1 MNKEAITVP
10 IIVNDEN
17 KEFHLYN
24 EDVSYIF
31 NVMKNNQLGHLYYGK
46 KIRHRDSFVHLL
58 QLSDRGMS
66 TCVFEGDSE
75 FSLEHI
81 KQEFPSYGTT
91 DFRYPAHQIKQIN
104 GSNIT
109 NFEYVGYKIFKGK
122 KKLEGL
128 PATYVEGEDQATTIE
143 VVLYDNV
150 IKTEAV
156 LSYTIFEKYAAI
168 AKSVRFN
175 HSGKEK
181 ICIINAMSACFELPC
196 DEFQMIQLSGAWA
209 RERHIKVRE
218 LQPGIQNVYSA
229 RGASSSNHNPFIA
242 LKRKDTT
249 EHVGEVYGINLV
261 YSGNFLAQVEVD
273 NFGLTRVMIGIN
285 PFDFGWVLNQNE
297 SFQTPE
303 AILVYSDMGL
313 NKMSQTYHNLYNNN
327 LIRGKWKNSARPIVI
342 NNWEATYFDF
352 DEEKILEIAGSA
364 KKLGIEM
371 FVLDDGWFGKRNSDT
386 SSLGDWNVNKE
397 KLPNGI
403 SGLAKKIEEM
413 GLKFGLWIEPE
424 MVNKES
430 ELYKKHADFAIH
442 TPNRKMSHGRNQFV
456 LDFSRTE
463 VVQYI
468 YVAISKLLDSAP
480 ISYVKWDMNRNITEA
495 FSLELDCDRQG
506 EMMHRYILGVYELYE
521 RLITKF
527 PDILFESCSGGGG
540 RFDAGMLYYAPQSWT
555 SDDTDAVERLKIQY
569 GTSLVYPISS
579 MGSHVSAVPNHQV
592 YRNTSIDTRAN
603 VAYFGTFGYEL
614 DMNKISENDKKK
626 VLEQTAFFKKHR
638 VLIGT
643 GDFYRLISPFDNDGN
658 LVAWMIV
665 SKDKK
670 QALVGYYQVLSKPHP
685 KYPGFKLVGLDANK
699 LYRVKP
705 LEREMY
711 GDELMNVGILLNNNP
726 REIGIDMQKVESLDF
741 ISVVFELGGL

>member
-1 MNKEAITVP
+1 MP
-10 IIVNDEN
+10 ILVNVEN

-24 EDVSYIF
+24 DDISYIF
-31 NVMKNNQLGHLYYGK
+31 SVMKNNQLGHLYYGK
-46 KIRHRDSFVHLL
+46 KIRHRDSFSHLL
-58 QLSDRGMS
+58 QLSNRGMT

-91 DFRYPAHQIKQIN
+91 DFRFPAHQIKQAN
-104 GSNIT
+104 GSSIT
-109 NFEYVGYKIFKGK
+109 NFEYMGYEVFKGK
-122 KKLEGL
+122 ISLVGL
-128 PATYVEGEDQATTIE
+128 PATYVQDEEEATTIE
-143 VVLYDNV
+143 IKLYDSV

-168 AKSVRFN
+168 AKSVKFN
-175 HSGKEK
+175 HTGEEV
-181 ICIINAMSACFELPC
+181 IYITNAMSASFELPD
-196 DEFQMIQLSGAWA
+196 DEFQMLQLSGAWA
-209 RERHIKVRE
+209 RERHIKTRE
-218 LQPGIQNVYSA
+218 LQSGIQNIYSA

-249 EHVGEVYGINLV
+249 EHSGEVYGMNLV

-273 NFGLTRVMIGIN
+273 NFGLARMMIGIN
-285 PFDFGWVLNQNE
+285 PFNFQWVLNKNE

-303 AILVYSDMGL
+303 AIMVYSDKGL

-327 LIRGKWKNSARPIVI
+327 LVRGKWKNNARPIII

-352 DEEKILEIAGSA
+352 NEEKILTIASTA
-364 KKLGIEM
+364 KELGIEM
-371 FVLDDGWFGKRNSDT
+371 FVLDDGWFGKRNGDT
-386 SSLGDWNVNKE
+386 SSLGDWYVNKE

-403 SGLAKKIEEM
+403 GGLAKKIEAM

-424 MVNKES
+424 MINKDS
-430 ELYKKHADFAIH
+430 ELYNKHPDWIIQ

-456 LDFSRTE
+456 LDFSRVE
-463 VVQYI
+463 VVEYI
-468 YVAISKLLDSAP
+468 YQAISKILESAP

-495 FSLELDCDRQG
+495 FSIDLPSDRQG
-506 EMMHRYILGVYELYE
+506 EIMHRYILSVYDLYE
-521 RLITKF
+521 RLITRF

-540 RFDAGMLYYAPQSWT
+540 RFDAGMLYYAPQAWT

-569 GTSLVYPISS
+569 GTSLIYPISS

-614 DMNKISENDKKK
+614 DMNKISEDDKKK
-626 VLEQTAFFKKHR
+626 VLEQTAFFKKYR
-638 VLIGT
+638 QLIGT
-643 GDFYRLISPFDNDGN
+643 GEFYRLISPFDKDGN
-658 LVAWMIV
+658 LTAWMIV

-670 QALVGYYQVLSKPHP
+670 QALVGYYQVLSRPNP
-685 KYPGFKLVGLDANK
+685 KYPGFKLAGLDENM

-705 LEREMY
+705 LERDMY
-711 GDELMNVGILLNNNP
+711 GDELMNVGIMLNNNP
-726 REIGIDMQKVESLDF
+726 IEIGIDMQKTESLDF
-741 ISVVFELGGL
+741 LSVIFELVAI

>member
-1 MNKEAITVP
+1 MP
-10 IIVNDEN
+10 IIVNQEN
-17 KEFHLYN
+17 REFHLYN
-24 EDVSYIF
+24 EEISYIF
-31 NVMKNNQLGHLYYGK
+31 NVLKNNQLGHLYYGK
-46 KIRHRDSFVHLL
+46 KIRHRDSFAHLL
-58 QLSDRGMS
+58 QLSNRGMT
-66 TCVFEGDSE
+66 TCVFEGDME

-91 DFRYPAHQIKQIN
+91 DFRFPAHQIKQQN

-109 NFEYVGYKIFKGK
+109 NFEYVGYEIFKGK
-122 KKLEGL
+122 KKLHGL
-128 PATYVEGEDQATTIE
+128 PATYVDSENQATTIE
-143 VVLYDNV
+143 IMLYDSV

-168 AKSVRFN
+168 ARSVRFIN
-175 HSGKEK
+175 KGEEAVY
-181 ICIINAMSACFELPC
+181 IMNAMSACFELPD
-196 DEFQMIQLSGAWA
+196 DEFQMLHLSGAWA
-209 RERHIKVRE
+209 RERHIKTRE

-249 EHVGEVYGINLV
+249 ENIGEVYGMNLV

-285 PFDFGWVLNQNE
+285 PFNFQWVLKQNE

-303 AILVYSDMGL
+303 AVIVYSDRGL

-327 LIRGKWKNSARPIVI
+327 LIRGKWKNSARPILI

-352 DEEKILEIAGSA
+352 NEDKILEIARTA
-364 KKLGIEM
+364 KVLGIEM
-371 FVLDDGWFGKRNSDT
+371 FVLDDGWFGKRNGDT
-386 SSLGDWNVNKE
+386 SSLGDWYVNKE

-403 SGLAKKIEEM
+403 DGLAKKIEEM

-424 MVNKES
+424 MINKES
-430 ELYKKHADFAIH
+430 ELYRKHPEWTIH
-442 TPNRKMSHGRNQFV
+442 TPSRKMSHGRNQFV
-456 LDFSRTE
+456 LDFSRKE
-463 VVQYI
+463 VVSYI
-468 YVAISKLLDSAP
+468 YGVISEILASAA

-495 FSLELDCDRQG
+495 FSMELSRDSQG
-506 EMMHRYILGVYELYE
+506 EMMHRYMLGVYDLYE
-521 RLITKF
+521 SLTTKF

-540 RFDAGMLYYAPQSWT
+540 RFDAGMLYYAPQAWT
-555 SDDTDAVERLKIQY
+555 SDDTDAIERLKIQY

-592 YRNTSIDTRAN
+592 YRSTSIDTRAN

-614 DMNKISENDKKK
+614 DLNKISQEDKNK
-626 VLEQTAFFKKHR
+626 VLEQTTFYKKHR
-638 VLIGT
+638 DLIGN
-643 GDFYRLISPFDNDGN
+643 GDFYRLISPFDKDGN
-658 LVAWMIV
+658 TTAWMIV

-670 QALVGYYQVLSKPHP
+670 QALVGYYQVLSRPNP
-685 KYPGFKLVGLDANK
+685 KYPGFKLVGLDSDI

-705 LEREMY
+705 LERDMY
-711 GDELMNVGILLNNNP
+711 GDELMNIGIHLNNNP
-726 REIGIDMQKVESLDF
+726 IELGIDIQKVESLDF
-741 ISVVFELGGL
+741 LSVIFEIVSL